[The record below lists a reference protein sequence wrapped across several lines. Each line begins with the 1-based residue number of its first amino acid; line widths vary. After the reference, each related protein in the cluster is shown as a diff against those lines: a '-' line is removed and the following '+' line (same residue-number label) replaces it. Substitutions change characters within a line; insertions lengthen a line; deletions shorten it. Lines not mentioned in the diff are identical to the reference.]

1 MRKNWIDR
9 AIDYLNQSLTP
20 LPQELNEID
29 WKEDLS
35 PNTDKLIRHLSA
47 FANHPGGGFMVF
59 GVTNKPVAVAGIDE
73 KKANI
78 IVEKL
83 SQLGRD
89 ALEPMVSIDHAVE
102 TYQGHNLLFI
112 FIKES
117 AVKPVHIKSK
127 TIEECFIRTGGCTQ
141 KASRHEVGSL
151 LLNSKALN
159 FEELHASK
167 LKSAEEVLELLDY
180 KNVYALLGQPVP
192 QDKQRILQFLESE
205 RLINLVDGAG
215 YYITNF
221 GAVAAAHSLKEFDG
235 LARKAVRLIEY
246 KGRNKVETTESREYP
261 GTKGYA
267 IGFEGLIE
275 FVKRLLPAS
284 EVLKVLRAEKTVY
297 PEIALREIIA
307 NALIHQDFTIRGSG
321 PMIEIFDDRIEVT
334 NPGKLL
340 PGKKPDR
347 LIRTTPQS
355 RNEVLASAFRRF
367 NICEERGSG
376 FEKAV
381 TAIELYGLPP
391 LKFQEI
397 DNSFRVTM
405 YKPKAFAQL
414 SPAERVEA
422 AYQHSIIRYYTSGGM
437 TNTSLR
443 ERFGVSEKQRS
454 QVSIVIREALA
465 ANRIKFRDPENT
477 APKFAEYIPWWG

>member
-1 MRKNWIDR
+1 MRKSWIDR
-9 AIDYLNQSLTP
+9 AIGFLNQSLNP
-20 LPQELNEID
+20 VPQELNEID
-29 WKEDLS
+29 WKETLS
-35 PNTDKLIRHLSA
+35 PNTDKLSRHLSA
-47 FANHPGGGFMVF
+47 FANQPGGGFLVF
-59 GVTNKPVAVAGIDE
+59 GIADKPVAITGIDE
-73 KKANI
+73 AKANA

-89 ALEPMVSIDHAVE
+89 ALDPLVSIDHAIE
-102 TYQGHNLLFI
+102 TYQGKHLLFI
-112 FIKES
+112 HIRES
-117 AVKPVHIKSK
+117 AIKPVHLKSK
-127 TIEECFIRTGGCTQ
+127 TIEDCFVRTGGCTQ
-141 KASRHEVGSL
+141 KASRHEVGAL
-151 LLNSKALN
+151 MLNSKTPN

-167 LKSAEEVLELLDY
+167 LKAPEEVLELLDY
-180 KNVYALLGQPVP
+180 KKIYELLGKPLP
-192 QDKQRILQFLESE
+192 QDKSSIMQFLAEE
-205 RLINLVDGAG
+205 RLVHPVDGVG

-221 GAVAAAHSLKEFDG
+221 GAIAAAHSLKEFDNLG
-235 LARKAVRLIEY
+235 RKAVRLIEY
-246 KGRNKVETTESREYP
+246 KGKNKVEAEREYP
-261 GTKGYA
+261 GSKGYA

-275 FVKRLLPAS
+275 FIKRLLPAS
-284 EVLKVLRAEKTVY
+284 EVLKTLRGERTIY

-321 PMIEIFDDRIEVT
+321 PMIEIFEDRIEVT

-340 PGKKPDR
+340 PDKKVDR

-397 DNSFRVTM
+397 DNSFRVTL
-405 YKPKAFAQL
+405 YKPKKFAQL
-414 SPAERVEA
+414 TPAERIEA
-422 AYQHSIIRYYTSGGM
+422 AYQHSIIKYYTSGGM
-437 TNTSLR
+437 TNSSLR
-443 ERFGVSEKQRS
+443 ERFGMSDKQRS
-454 QVSIVIREALA
+454 QVSIVIREAISA
-465 ANRIKFRDPENT
+465 GKIKFRDPDNT